1 MRVSRGDLLSLLRK
15 ATDMDQYVDRVRG
28 IINDVKEHGDEALL
42 RLTSELDGVKL
53 SSIELSQSE
62 LRALASGIEP
72 RVREALD
79 EVMASVE
86 SFNTGVKPRDF
97 EDYHRGLRRGVKW
110 VPLSRVGLYVPKGY
124 FSTLVMTGVLAKVAG
139 VEEIIAVT
147 PPRRDGLIDP
157 EIAYVA
163 LRLNARVFRVGGA
176 QAVAALAFG
185 TESVPRVDK
194 IIGPGNAYVQAAKL
208 LVSSHVGIDGV
219 EGPTE
224 LVTCADPGI
233 KPITVALDL
242 AAQLEHA
249 GAVGV
254 VVTWSEGYLTAIE
267 DELSKLTNAPYFST
281 LVNEPSECVNVIN
294 EVAPEHASIWGVKIP
309 IEGIRNAGAVS
320 IMAPSALVDYAA
332 GPSHVLPTGGSARW
346 RGVLTPMDFMKP
358 IAYVEPTS
366 GDEARRLG
374 ELGAVL
380 GLREGF
386 RRHSEALTNWINEE

>member
-1 MRVSRGDLLSLLRK
+1 MRVNSSELPSLLRRI
-15 ATDMDQYVDRVRG
+15 TNMDQYIDRVRG

-42 RLTSELDGVKL
+42 RLTSELDGVRL
-53 SSIELSQSE
+53 SSIELSSSE
-62 LRALASGIEP
+62 LMALASNIEP
-72 RVREALD
+72 RVKEALD
-79 EVMASVE
+79 EAVASVE
-86 SFNTGVKPRDF
+86 SFNNRIKPSNI
-97 EDYHRGLRRGVKW
+97 EDYYRGLRRGVRW

-124 FSTLVMTGVLAKVAG
+124 FSTLVMTGVLAKAAG
-139 VEEIIAVT
+139 VEELIAVT

-157 EIAYVA
+157 ETAYVA

-185 TESVPRVDK
+185 TESVPKVDK
-194 IIGPGNAYVQAAKL
+194 IAGPGNVYVQAAKL
-208 LVSSHVGIDGV
+208 LVSNYVGIDGV

-224 LVTCADPGI
+224 LVTCADPSI

-254 VVTWSEGYLTAIE
+254 LATWNEGYLTAIE
-267 DELSKLTNAPYFST
+267 EELSKLTNSPYLST
-281 LVNEPSECVNVIN
+281 LINGPSECVDLIN
-294 EVAPEHASIWGVKIP
+294 ELAPEHASIWGFELP
-309 IEGIRNAGAVS
+309 IDGIRNAGAVS
-320 IMAPSALVDYAA
+320 IMAPSALVDYIA

-358 IAYVEPTS
+358 IAYIEPTS
-366 GDEARRLG
+366 KTEAGRLS
-374 ELGAVL
+374 ELGAIL

-386 RRHSEALTNWINEE
+386 RRHSEALVNWINEE